1 MSQKAKHN
9 PKKLQGVVTKL
20 SSAKTIKVK
29 VEKVAKHP
37 LYKKMIKSHKS
48 YLVHC
53 EDESIKV
60 ADKVAITEGSPASQ
74 HKSFYLVKKL
84 S

>member
-1 MSQKAKHN
+1 MDQKAKIHR
-9 PKKLQGVVTKL
+9 KRMQGVVTKL

-29 VEKVAKHP
+29 VETVSRHP
-37 LYKKMIKSHKS
+37 LYKKTIKSHKS

-53 EDESIKV
+53 EDEAIKIK
-60 ADKVAITEGSPASQ
+60 DKVMIEEGSPVSQ

-84 S
+84 G